1 MTAHAVPRSNAEATL
16 VKQFEAQEDLA
27 LSPQR
32 AAAFKRF
39 VDRGLPTRRIESWH
53 YTDLRAAMVDAA
65 PLAPAPDHAAIENA
79 RQALAE
85 RKKIGPARLVMLN
98 GRLIAELSE
107 GLPAS
112 VAVGRREP
120 LPLGTDDPMI
130 GLIEAMS
137 LDGWVVEVSDG
148 AEIAEP
154 IEIVNIASGEGAYS
168 LYSRIEIALGVGA
181 HASFVETFLGAGK
194 AVQRHA
200 ATTLTLAEGA
210 QLKHVVVVNDAAE
223 LHLESQIIELDE
235 KAELNAFALVSGGAL
250 TRRQIFATLV
260 GEGAKVALVGLS
272 LLDGSR
278 RADTTL
284 QVVHSAPGGTSREF
298 YRAIVDDEAIGIF
311 QGKVIVAN
319 GAQKTDGAMKSQA
332 VLLSPQAQMNT
343 KPELEIFADDVVCG
357 HGATVGSLDPE
368 QVFYLRSRGI
378 PKDDA
383 EAMLLEAFGGEAI
396 DRVEDERLAEAL
408 RAPFRSWLA
417 FRGDTAMQSDDVTT
431 EARA

>member
-1 MTAHAVPRSNAEATL
+1 MTAHAVPRSTAEATL

-27 LSPQR
+27 LSLQR

-98 GRLIAELSE
+98 GRLIAELSG

-130 GLIEAMS
+130 ALIEAMS

-210 QLKHVVVVNDAAE
+210 QLKHVVVVDDAAE

-250 TRRQIFATLV
+250 TRRQIFAKLV

-284 QVVHSAPGGTSREF
+284 KVVHSAPGGTSREF

-368 QVFYLRSRGI
+368 QVFYLQARGI

-383 EAMLLEAFGGEAI
+383 ESMLLEAFGREAI
-396 DRVEDERLAEAL
+396 DRVEDEMLAEAL
-408 RAPFRSWLA
+408 CASLCAWLGSRGATAPR
-417 FRGDTAMQSDDVTT
+417 RGEATT
-431 EARA
+431 ETRA

>member
-210 QLKHVVVVNDAAE
+210 QLKHVVVVDDAAE

-250 TRRQIFATLV
+250 TRRQIFAKLV